1 MVIMS
6 ITVKDLFQYD
16 PNFEQAKIIRLT
28 GKKNYKKN
36 DTVDLSRL
44 AALNDK
50 DLSIFAAKKEGK
62 TFVNYINDDNMR
74 TQIADAAHINYEENT
89 QNNKND
95 TLSADIPKDKNIF
108 DINKNKEKV

>member
-1 MVIMS
+1 MA

-16 PNFEQAKIIRLT
+16 PNFDQAKIRRLT
-28 GKKNYKKN
+28 GKTNYKKS

-62 TFVNYINDDNMR
+62 TFLRAIQNDDMKS
-74 TQIADAAHINYEENT
+74 QIADAAHIKNTDENKKT
-89 QNNKND
+89 QNRHVPAHI
-95 TLSADIPKDKNIF
+95 SMDKSVF
-108 DINKNKEKV
+108 DVEKPEIA